1 MVSADTAA
9 ARLLTSDELEDGI
22 FEQWLSAQ
30 STHADEAPDPP
41 KPVLNLPIDPNDVS
55 ALDAMQIT
63 CTVEAPLQLLVP
75 PAAITAMAGV
85 LTSFE
90 RRLEHCTDFVHDG
103 DSCCTLTRWM

>member
-55 ALDAMQIT
+55 ALDAMKIT

-85 LTSFE
+85 LPLSSEGLSTAETSCMTV
-90 RRLEHCTDFVHDG
+90 LPAAH
-103 DSCCTLTRWM
+103 